1 MPGPL
6 PDSLRQAIGN
16 DLQPV
21 RPLPPAWVRTLFAVA
36 VTAVCLGIVAVIFKL
51 SLRSDMDQIP
61 MWLSWGCTVIQLAI
75 GVVLVGMALREAV
88 PGNGVPATIVI
99 DWLASKKLICK
110 GGESPGKS
118 STVPCGTKVSLLPAP
133 YTSK

>member
-21 RPLPPAWVRTLFAVA
+21 RPLPPAWMRTLFAVA

-51 SLRSDMDQIP
+51 SLRSDMESSQVFVTSSVKRTHRVHL
-61 MWLSWGCTVIQLAI
+61 MQRS
-75 GVVLVGMALREAV
+75 
-88 PGNGVPATIVI
+88 
-99 DWLASKKLICK
+99 AS
-110 GGESPGKS
+110 
-118 STVPCGTKVSLLPAP
+118 
-133 YTSK
+133 